1 MNLEQ
6 QRLLKLKESRRN
18 EEKEF
23 EDAYDNFKE
32 EYGEEDAIDEN
43 DFREITI
50 NKPEEPSFPYF
61 IFGLAILKDGSD
73 IVIAIISLFTIGIA
87 LTILIW
93 IIWIS
98 SLIMGAIIW
107 IWIFSKAPFQRK
119 KILQKSK
126 TSLISSF
133 ILEMIPGLDA
143 LPMASINVFFI
154 YRSEKGIIK
163 KIIDALEKFEG
174 EINKLGLF
182 KK

>member
-1 MNLEQ
+1 MDLEQ
-6 QRLLKLKESRRN
+6 QRLLKLKEDRRK

-43 DFREITI
+43 DFREIII

-61 IFGLAILKDGSD
+61 IFGLAILKDGLD
-73 IVIAIISLFTIGIA
+73 IIIAIISVFTAGIA

-98 SLIMGAIIW
+98 SLIVGVIIW
-107 IWIFSKAPFQRK
+107 IWIFSKSTLIRK
-119 KILQKSK
+119 MIIKILL
-126 TSLISSF
+126 TPLVLL
-133 ILEMIPGLDA
+133 ILEMIPGLNA
-143 LPMASINVFFI
+143 LPMSSITVFFI
-154 YRSEKGIIK
+154 YRSEKGIVK
-163 KIIDALEKFEG
+163 KIIDSLEKVEN
-174 EINKLGLF
+174 EIGKLGF

>member
-61 IFGLAILKDGSD
+61 IFGLAILKDGLD
-73 IVIAIISLFTIGIA
+73 IIIAIISIFTAGIA

-98 SLIMGAIIW
+98 GLIIGAIIW
-107 IWIFSKAPFQRK
+107 VWIFGKSTLIRK
-119 KILQKSK
+119 MIMKRLL
-126 TSLISSF
+126 TFLVSF
-133 ILEMIPGLDA
+133 ILEMIPGLSA

-163 KIIDALEKFEG
+163 KIIDTLEKFEG

>member
-1 MNLEQ
+1 MDLEQ
-6 QRLLKLKESRRN
+6 QRLLKLKENRRK

-43 DFREITI
+43 DFREINI
-50 NKPEEPSFPYF
+50 NKPEEPGFPYF
-61 IFGLAILKDGSD
+61 IFGLSLLKDGLD
-73 IVIAIISLFTIGIA
+73 IVIAIISIFTAGIA

-98 SLIMGAIIW
+98 SLIIGVIIW

-119 KILQKSK
+119 KIFQKMK
-126 TSLISSF
+126 TSLIGSF

-143 LPMASINVFFI
+143 IPSTSINVFLI
-154 YRSEKGIIK
+154 YKHEKEITTKTAGI
-163 KIIDALEKFEG
+163 LEK
-174 EINKLGLF
+174 L